1 VCHSCSILLQYVCS
15 LVNSLGVL
23 LSVCSKLIMYIN
35 FILGPGNV
43 HFDYGQDVYFIK
55 PSREYPSQSGMTRDA
70 ERRLFIVLVVTYLME
85 ILAYAFNSISR
96 RAKVTDLL
104 SFHCSTDLRV
114 E

>member
-1 VCHSCSILLQYVCS
+1 MSHSCSILLQYVCS

-23 LSVCSKLIMYIN
+23 LSVCSKLMMYIN

-55 PSREYPSQSGMTRDA
+55 PSREYPSHSGMTRDA
-70 ERRLFIVLVVTYLME
+70 ERRLFITYLME
-85 ILAYAFNSISR
+85 ILAFNSISQG
-96 RAKVTDLL
+96 AKVTDLL
-104 SFHCSTDLRV
+104 SFHSTDLRV